1 MKKLWIVAL
10 CLILSLTL
18 VACGN
23 TPAPVNPD
31 ESGTSTTTVDGN
43 ATTGTDGAGATTT
56 TLPEG
61 NVVDGNDLFGT
72 TTTTGT
78 TGTTKKGETTTTT
91 TTTTTAAPTTTIAPP
106 VQEEINNVKVPAAG
120 YDMDGKKRIVLKAS
134 EVKKVN
140 GKQVAYFTFANVS
153 KDNGREWIIPEYS
166 KIEYAC
172 YDKSG
177 KQIATGTITL
187 GALDYGK
194 STTREVSLPAG
205 TAELKFTSHNL
216 EYWTP
221 WASS

>member
-91 TTTTTAAPTTTIAPP
+91 TTTTATQKPTTTIAPP
-106 VQEEINNVKVPAAG
+106 VQEEIKNVKVPAAG
-120 YDMDGKKRIVLKAS
+120 YDMDGKKRIIVEKS
-134 EVKKVN
+134 EVNAKKT
-140 GKQVAYFTFANVS
+140 VATFTFKNVS

-172 YDKSG
+172 YDKNG

-194 STTREVSLPAG
+194 STAREVSLPAG
-205 TAELKFTSHNL
+205 TAELKFTGHNL

-221 WASS
+221 WG